1 MTPGMGVMAVNRAL
15 IRYARRPF
23 ALHAVLQVF
32 YLGSRVL
39 PGLVE
44 KAVFDTITGQAGL
57 RIGLWALIAAYAG
70 IGLARMTSTY
80 AEAFAGWTFR
90 FVAAAL
96 VRRNLFAALL
106 RRPGALPH
114 PISPGEA
121 VNRYRDDVAEV
132 CDFPTW
138 LPDVAG
144 NLVSFVAA
152 VAIMASINWQ
162 ITLVAFLPILIAY
175 GAGRAAW
182 GRMLLYRKLEG
193 EAGDR
198 VTGFLAEMFGAVQ
211 ALKVAG
217 DDAERNAVRHLGK
230 LNDER
235 RRTAMQA
242 RMLDTFVYSIHSFAV
257 VVSTGVMLLMS
268 ARGMIEGSFTVG
280 DFALFTYFLWF
291 TSELP
296 SYLGTFVGDYKQQ
309 EVALARLTELA
320 PEEGATA
327 LVEQAPAL
335 PPGARIDW
343 LLAPATERPST
354 TPQGDRKGRPSAHPS
369 TTLQGNHKGRPS
381 AHPSTTPQ
389 GNHKGRPSAHP
400 STTLLR
406 SSAQDASAE
415 DASEVILTADSDDD
429 LRSLEVRGLTC
440 LHGNSN
446 RGIRD
451 ATFSLARGSFTVVTG
466 QVGAGKSTLLRSLLG
481 LLPREAGEVRWN
493 GEVVAEPASF
503 FRPPRS
509 AYTSQAPRL
518 FSETL
523 EENIR
528 QGVTAGP
535 AEIAAAVTQAV
546 MEQDVLQLEK
556 GLATVVGPRGVRLS
570 GGQVQ
575 RAAAARMFIRRPSLL
590 VFDDLSSALDV
601 ETEQLLWER
610 LAAVPGHPAVLAVSH
625 RRAAL
630 RAAHQ
635 IIVLKDGRVE
645 AQGTLEELLATSE
658 EMRRLYAAQSER
670 TAS

>member
-1 MTPGMGVMAVNRAL
+1 MTRSMGVMALNRAL
-15 IRYARRPF
+15 IRYARQPF
-23 ALHAVLQVF
+23 AVHAVLQVF

-44 KAVFDTITGQAGL
+44 KAIFDTITGQAKL
-57 RIGLWALIAAYAG
+57 HIGLWALIAAYAG
-70 IGLARMTSTY
+70 IGLARMISTY

-90 FVAAAL
+90 YVAAAL
-96 VRRNLFAALL
+96 VRLNLFATLL

-193 EAGDR
+193 DAGDR
-198 VTGFLAEMFGAVQ
+198 VTGFLSEMFGAVQ

-217 DDAERNAVRHLGK
+217 GDAEHNAVRHFGR

-235 RRTAMQA
+235 RRTALQA

-257 VVSTGVMLLMS
+257 IVSTGVMLLMS

-296 SYLGTFVGDYKQQ
+296 SYLGTFVGDYRQQ
-309 EVALARLTELA
+309 EVAIARLSELA
-320 PEEGATA
+320 PAEGAPA

-335 PPGARIDW
+335 PPDARANW
-343 LLAPATERPST
+343 LLSSAAERPST
-354 TPQGDRKGRPSAHPS
+354 APQGDRKGRPYVQDASAHPS
-369 TTLQGNHKGRPS
+369 NALRI
-381 AHPSTTPQ
+381 AHPSTP
-389 GNHKGRPSAHP
+389 
-400 STTLLR
+400 LLR
-406 SSAQDASAE
+406 SSAQDVSPEDTSAE
-415 DASEVILTADSDDD
+415 DAPKVTFTADRDDD

-440 LHGNSN
+440 LHAGTN
-446 RGIRD
+446 RGIHD
-451 ATFSLARGSFTVVTG
+451 ATFSLAPGTFTVVTG

-481 LLPREAGEVRWN
+481 LLPKEAGEVRWN
-493 GEVVAEPASF
+493 GELVADPASF

-523 EENIR
+523 EDNIR
-528 QGVTAGP
+528 QGIAAGP
-535 AEIAAAVTQAV
+535 EEMAAALAQAV
-546 MEQDVLQLEK
+546 MEEDVLQLEK
-556 GLATVVGPRGVRLS
+556 GLETVVGPRGVRLS

-601 ETEQLLWER
+601 ETERLLWER
-610 LAAVPGHPAVLAVSH
+610 LAAVPGHPAVLAVST

-645 AQGTLEELLATSE
+645 AQGMLEELLATNA
-658 EMRRLYAAQSER
+658 EMRLLYATHAEHTAQ
-670 TAS
+670 